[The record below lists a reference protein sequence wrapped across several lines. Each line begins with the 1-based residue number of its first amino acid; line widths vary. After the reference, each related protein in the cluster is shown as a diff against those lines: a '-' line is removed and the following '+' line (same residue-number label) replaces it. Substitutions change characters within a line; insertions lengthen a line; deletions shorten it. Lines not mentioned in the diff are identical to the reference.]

1 MCDGKING
9 ADAED
14 TEKGNGR
21 SATEAQRE
29 MRNILYRGQRGKAE
43 ENLGKTSHSSSSLR
57 RDRLEA
63 KGAVSG

>member
-29 MRNILYRGQRGKAE
+29 MRKILYRGQRGKAE
-43 ENLGKTSHSSSSLR
+43 ENLGKT
-57 RDRLEA
+57 
-63 KGAVSG
+63 